1 MSDHW
6 RWRGSYHYDTNTHAT
21 SLANTSLEYN
31 PAKDNLI
38 QLNYRYASQNYIDQN
53 LGRSANA
60 YRQDIQQIGLVT
72 AWEVS
77 DNWSVVGK
85 YYHDLALKKPVEQY
99 LGIQYNTCCWAAGIG
114 ARRYVTSRQHQDEDS
129 VLYDHGIGFTLELRG
144 LGTNNYQNGIDDMLE
159 KGKLPYIRAFS
170 LE

>member
-1 MSDHW
+1 M
-6 RWRGSYHYDTNTHAT
+6 
-21 SLANTSLEYN
+21 
-31 PAKDNLI
+31 
-38 QLNYRYASQNYIDQN
+38 
-53 LGRSANA
+53 
-60 YRQDIQQIGLVT
+60 
-72 AWEVS
+72 
-77 DNWSVVGK
+77 GK

-99 LGIQYNTCCWAAGIG
+99 LGIQYNTCCWAAGIS